1 MLVDPRAAALVENF
15 AFQWL
20 AVGRAQNILPDP
32 TLYPDFNRNLRD
44 ALTGELRLFLG
55 SVLVP
60 GRSVLDL
67 LRADT
72 TFINE
77 RLARHYG
84 VPNVQGAQFRAVR
97 LKDANRHGL
106 LGKGALMLA
115 TSYGNRTSPVLRGAW
130 VMEALY
136 GTPPTSPPP
145 GVEQFPENEP
155 GVNHGTVRER
165 LEQHRQQKSCNA
177 CHGVIDPLGFAL
189 ENYDVSGAWRARD
202 LDASQDIDARGRL
215 ASGQDVGGP
224 AELSRAILAR
234 PDQFVQAFTEKLMT
248 YALGR
253 PLRYQDMPAVRA
265 IVRAAAARD
274 YDFDV
279 LVSGIVASDAFRMR
293 RLPEVSTTPEASH
306 VAQAGTGR

>member
-1 MLVDPRAAALVENF
+1 
-15 AFQWL
+15 
-20 AVGRAQNILPDP
+20 
-32 TLYPDFNRNLRD
+32 
-44 ALTGELRLFLG
+44 
-55 SVLVP
+55 VLVP

-67 LRADT
+67 LRSDT
-72 TFINE
+72 TFLNE

-84 VPNVQGAQFRAVR
+84 VPNVQGAQFREVR
-97 LKDANRHGL
+97 LADANRHGL
-106 LGKGALMLA
+106 LGKSALMLA

-145 GVEQFPENEP
+145 GVEQFKENEP

-165 LEQHRQQKSCNA
+165 LERHREQKSCNA

-189 ENYDVSGAWRARD
+189 ENYDVAGAWRNRD
-202 LDASQDIDARGRL
+202 LDAGQDIDARGRL
-215 ASGQDVGGP
+215 ASGQNVGGP
-224 AELSRAILAR
+224 AELSRAILER

-279 LVSGIVASDAFRMR
+279 LVGGIVGSDAFRMR
-293 RLPEVSTTPEASH
+293 RLPDPATAQEPGH
-306 VAQAGTGR
+306 VAQAGMGR